1 MSRDGSVAPRER
13 INIQYKSEK
22 GAAQESVEL
31 PLKML
36 VAGDFTSQED
46 DRPVE
51 DRKPINIDKDNFNDV
66 LKNQNIE
73 LQLEMPNRLVDDEN
87 TETSV
92 SLKLESIKDFSPE
105 SIAKQVPELNELL
118 KLREALVALKG
129 PIGNMPSFRKM
140 IEASLQDD
148 ELKHQILSE
157 LTAKPNP

>member
-1 MSRDGSVAPRER
+1 MSREGSVAPRER

-36 VAGDFTSQED
+36 VAGDFTSQLDE
-46 DRPVE
+46 RPVE

-73 LQLEMPNRLVDDEN
+73 LQLEMPNRLIDDEN
-87 TETSV
+87 EETSV

-105 SIAKQVPELNELL
+105 NIAKQVPELNELL

-129 PIGNMPSFRKM
+129 PLGNMPAFRKM

-148 ELKHQILSE
+148 ELKQQILSE
-157 LTAKPNP
+157 LSA

>member
-1 MSRDGSVAPRER
+1 MSREGSVAPRER

-36 VAGDFTSQED
+36 VAGDFTSQLDE
-46 DRPVE
+46 RPVE

-73 LQLEMPNRLVDDEN
+73 LQLEMPNRLVDAEDE
-87 TETSV
+87 ETSV
-92 SLKLESIKDFSPE
+92 MLKLESIKDFSPE
-105 SIAKQVPELNELL
+105 NIAKQVPELNELL

-129 PIGNMPSFRKM
+129 PLGNMPAFRKM
-140 IEASLQDD
+140 IESSLQD
-148 ELKHQILSE
+148 EALKKQMLSE
-157 LTAKPNP
+157 LSS

>member
-22 GAAQESVEL
+22 GAAEESVEL

-36 VAGDFTSQED
+36 VAGDFTSKED
-46 DRPVE
+46 DRLIE

-66 LKNQNIE
+66 LKNQHIE
-73 LQLEMPNRLVDDEN
+73 IQLDLPNRLLDEDA
-87 TETSV
+87 ETSV

-105 SIAKQVPELNELL
+105 NIARQVPELNELL

-129 PIGNMPSFRKM
+129 PLGNMPIFRKM
-140 IEASLQDD
+140 IENSLQDKN
-148 ELKHQILSE
+148 LKQQILTE
-157 LTAKPNP
+157 LTA

>member
-1 MSRDGSVAPRER
+1 MSRDSSVAPRER

-36 VAGDFTSQED
+36 VAGDFTSQLDE
-46 DRPVE
+46 RPVE

-66 LKNQNIE
+66 LKNQKIE
-73 LQLEMPNRLVDDEN
+73 LQLEMPNRLVDVEDE
-87 TETSV
+87 ETSV
-92 SLKLESIKDFSPE
+92 TLTLESIKDFSPE
-105 SIAKQVPELNELL
+105 NIAKQVPELNELL

-129 PIGNMPSFRKM
+129 PLGNMPAFRKM

-148 ELKHQILSE
+148 ELKQQILAE
-157 LTAKPNP
+157 LSA

>member
-1 MSRDGSVAPRER
+1 MSREGSVAPRER

-36 VAGDFTSQED
+36 VAGDFTSQLDE
-46 DRPVE
+46 RPVE

-66 LKNQNIE
+66 LKNQKIE
-73 LQLEMPNRLVDDEN
+73 LQLEIPNRLVDVEDE
-87 TETSV
+87 ETSV
-92 SLKLESIKDFSPE
+92 TLMLESIKDFSPE
-105 SIAKQVPELNELL
+105 NIAKQVPELNELL

-129 PIGNMPSFRKM
+129 PLGNMPAFRKM

-148 ELKHQILSE
+148 ELKQQILAE
-157 LTAKPNP
+157 LSA